1 MSFRLTALFASAGGM
16 VTDVIP
22 GPPSGFVPGS
32 QIAGYLLKE
41 QIGQGGMA
49 VVFRAQDERLNR
61 TVALKILAPALA
73 DDEAF
78 RQRFSRES
86 KAAAA
91 VDHPHIIP
99 VFEAGEAG
107 GALFI
112 AMRFVSGGDAHSLIS
127 QNGPLPSER
136 AAEIVSQVASALDA
150 AHANGLVHRDVKP
163 ANMLLD
169 ASAGKSRPDHVYLS
183 DFGLTK
189 VSMQASA
196 LTGTGMVLGTLDYI
210 SPEQITGRPVNGRT
224 DQYALACAAF
234 ELLTGAVPFA
244 RDEAIS
250 VMYAQL
256 SETPP
261 TLTSRRPDLP
271 LAADEVF
278 VRALAKDPA
287 DRYRSC
293 GEFADALREA
303 LQTQRT
309 DPGQRAE
316 LQQPDPIPTASV
328 LAPPST
334 KPIPAGHAH
343 ARRSRRGMLAVAG
356 AAIVVVAAAAAALA
370 LGLGGHGQHPEQND
384 GNSGTGGNGNRVHP
398 IPQYAFVRVLAD
410 PPAGSNVIEGLAFSP
425 DGKTLAVADNDG
437 GTYLWDATTGRVR
450 RTIAGPGSYGPAL
463 AVAFSPEGSTLA
475 AAYKDGVTRL
485 WDAGTG
491 RLIRALSDPRTGGR
505 GVQAVA
511 FSPDGTTL
519 ATGDSNGSAYLWDLQ
534 TGAMAATLSDP
545 DSGGNGVQAVA
556 FSPAGRTLA
565 TGDSNGSSYLWN
577 LASQR
582 VAVTLAVAQPGQLGI
597 LALSFS
603 RDGASLAAGDNAGH
617 TNVWNVARRKLVAT
631 LADPGT
637 TGFGAVAVAF
647 SPDPGNALAVGDGNG
662 TTYLWNLRTRRI
674 ASRLTYRPSRGVQAV
689 AFSRAGRVLAIG
701 EANGS
706 TYLWQAR

>member
-1 MSFRLTALFASAGGM
+1 M

-32 QIAGYLLKE
+32 QVSGYLLTE
-41 QIGQGGMA
+41 QIGRGGMA
-49 VVFRAQDERLNR
+49 VVFRAHDERLDR

-78 RQRFSRES
+78 RERFSRES

-99 VFEAGEAG
+99 VFEAGETG

-112 AMRFVSGGDAHSLIS
+112 AMRFVAGGDAHSLIS
-127 QNGPLPSER
+127 QNGPLLPGR
-136 AAEIVSQVASALDA
+136 AVEIVSQVASALDA
-150 AHANGLVHRDVKP
+150 AHTKGLVHRDVKP

-210 SPEQITGRPVNGRT
+210 SPEQLTGRPVNGRT

-234 ELLTGAVPFA
+234 ELLTGAVPFS
-244 RDEAIS
+244 RDEAMS

-256 SETPP
+256 SEPPP

-271 LAADEVF
+271 LAANEV
-278 VRALAKDPA
+278 VARALSKDPA

-293 GEFADALREA
+293 GEFADALREV
-303 LQTQRT
+303 LQSQRT
-309 DPGQRAE
+309 DSGHRSE
-316 LQQPDPIPTASV
+316 LQQSDPIPTEV
-328 LAPPST
+328 GRLAPPST
-334 KPIPAGHAH
+334 KPIPTGHAH
-343 ARRSRRGMLAVAG
+343 AGRSRRGMLALAG
-356 AAIVVVAAAAAALA
+356 ASIVLVAIAAAALA
-370 LGLGGHGQHPEQND
+370 LGFGGHGQHVRQKD
-384 GNSGTGGNGNRVHP
+384 GNGGREHP
-398 IPQYAFVRVLAD
+398 IPRYAFARALAD
-410 PPAGSNVIEGLAFSP
+410 PPTGSNVIEGLAFSP
-425 DGKTLAVADNDG
+425 NGKTLAVADNDG
-437 GTYLWDATTGRVR
+437 GTYLWDAANGRLSR
-450 RTIAGPGSYGPAL
+450 SIASPGSYGPAL
-463 AVAFSPEGSTLA
+463 AVTFSPDGSTLA

-491 RLIRALSDPRTGGR
+491 RLIRAVSDPATGGR

-511 FSPDGTTL
+511 FSPDGATL
-519 ATGDSNGSAYLWDLQ
+519 ATGDSNGSAYLWDVQ
-534 TGAMAATLSDP
+534 NGAMAATLSDP
-545 DSGGNGVQAVA
+545 GTGGNGVQAVA
-556 FSPAGRTLA
+556 FSPSGGTVA
-565 TGDSNGSSYLWN
+565 TGDSNGSSYLWD
-577 LASQR
+577 LSTER
-582 VAVTLAVAQPGQLGI
+582 VAATLAVPQAGRLGI

-617 TNVWNVARRKLVAT
+617 THVWNVARRKLTAT

-637 TGFGAVAVAF
+637 AGFGAVAVAF
-647 SPDPGNALAVGDGNG
+647 SPLPVNALAVGDGNG
-662 TTYLWNLRTRRI
+662 TTYLWNLKTGRI
-674 ASRLTYRPSRGVQAV
+674 ASKLTYHPSRGVQAV
-689 AFSRAGRVLAIG
+689 AFSPDGGVLAIG
-701 EANGS
+701 AANGS
-706 TYLWQAR
+706 TYLWQAS

>member
-1 MSFRLTALFASAGGM
+1 M
-16 VTDVIP
+16 TDVVP
-22 GPPSGFVPGS
+22 GPPSGFAPGS
-32 QIAGYLLKE
+32 KVAGYLLTE

-49 VVFRAQDERLNR
+49 VVFRAHDERLDR

-73 DDEAF
+73 DDDAF
-78 RQRFSRES
+78 RHRFIRES

-112 AMRFVSGGDAHSLIS
+112 AMRYVIGGDAHSLIS
-127 QNGPLPSER
+127 QNGPLLPGR

-150 AHANGLVHRDVKP
+150 AHAKGLVHRDVKP

-169 ASAGKSRPDHVYLS
+169 ASASASRPDHVYLS

-234 ELLTGAVPFA
+234 ELLTGAVPFC
-244 RDEAIS
+244 RDQAMS

-256 SETPP
+256 SEPPP

-271 LAADEVF
+271 LAANEVF
-278 VRALAKDPA
+278 TRALAKNSA
-287 DRYRSC
+287 NRYPSC
-293 GEFADALREA
+293 GEFADTLRGA

-309 DPGQRAE
+309 DSRHAAE
-316 LQQPDPIPTASV
+316 PQQSDPIPTEAGR
-328 LAPPST
+328 LAPRST
-334 KPIPAGHAH
+334 KPIPAGHAR
-343 ARRSRRGMLAVAG
+343 AGRSRRSMLALAG
-356 AAIVVVAAAAAALA
+356 ATIAIVSVAAAALA
-370 LGLGGHGQHPEQND
+370 LGLGGHSHHLKQK
-384 GNSGTGGNGNRVHP
+384 GGHGGRELPVPH
-398 IPQYAFVRVLAD
+398 YAFVRVLTD
-410 PPAGSNVIEGLAFSP
+410 PPAGSTVVEGLAFSR

-437 GTYLWDATTGRVR
+437 GTYLWDAATGRLSS
-450 RTIAGPGSYGPAL
+450 TIAGPGSYGPAL
-463 AVAFSPEGSTLA
+463 AVAFSPHGSTLA

-485 WDAGTG
+485 YDAGTG
-491 RLIRALSDPRTGGR
+491 RLISAVRDPETGSR

-511 FSPDGTTL
+511 FSPDGATL
-519 ATGDSNGSAYLWDLQ
+519 ATGDSNGSAYLWDVQ

-545 DSGGNGVQAVA
+545 GTGGNGVQAVA
-556 FSPAGRTLA
+556 FSPRGGTVA
-565 TGDSNGSSYLWN
+565 TGDSNGSSYLWD
-577 LASQR
+577 LSTKR
-582 VAVTLAVAQPGQLGI
+582 VAATLAVPQAGQLGI

-603 RDGASLAAGDNAGH
+603 RDGASLAAGDNAGRTH
-617 TNVWNVARRKLVAT
+617 VWNVALRKLTAT

-637 TGFGAVAVAF
+637 AGFGAVALAF
-647 SPDPGNALAVGDGNG
+647 SPQRARALAVGDGNG
-662 TTYLWNLRTRRI
+662 MTYLWDLRTHRI
-674 ASRLTYRPSRGVQAV
+674 ASKLTNHTGKGVQAV
-689 AFSRAGRVLAIG
+689 AFSPDGRELAIA

-706 TYLWQAR
+706 TYLWGAR